1 MNSRARVLTTLQ
13 HQEPDR
19 VPIDLGGMRSTGVTA
34 IAYNRLL
41 DYLGIEGMAKV
52 ADTGQQL
59 ANVEEPVRQRFHVD
73 VAALDMVGADWV
85 RQDCAWQTWQLAD
98 GSSCMIPVTF
108 NPVLDENGD
117 WVIRD
122 AHGRT
127 TARMPKGGYYFDGLY
142 HPLAEVDTIEGVDAM
157 AEYWQP
163 ISNEVLDYLHN
174 QAQDLYENTEYA
186 ILGGFGGS
194 FLEAGQGLRGWDT
207 FMMDLALRPDFVEHL
222 LDLLLE
228 GYLINVKRYVEAV
241 GDYVQLINVG
251 GDLGTQNGP
260 QLSPAMYQHF
270 IQPRQAKFWA
280 YIHDISDM
288 YVFLH
293 SCGGI
298 YPLIPGLIAAG
309 VDVLNPVQTSA
320 AGMDPVRLKREFGE
334 QIVFWGGGCDTQTVL
349 GKASPQEVREHVHE
363 RIRIFAPGGGFVF
376 NQVHNIQVEVPP
388 ENIVAMLDAAYEC
401 GTYPIS

>member
-1 MNSRARVLTTLQ
+1 MNSRVRVLTTLQ
-13 HQEPDR
+13 HQVPDR
-19 VPIDLGGMRSTGVTA
+19 VPIDLGGMRSTGITA

-41 DYLGIEGMAKV
+41 DHLGIEGMAKV

-73 VAALDMVGADWV
+73 VAALDMVSADWV
-85 RQDCAWQTWQLAD
+85 REDCAWQTWQLAD
-98 GSSCMIPVTF
+98 RSPCMVPVTF

-122 AHGRT
+122 AYGRT

-142 HPLAEVDTIEGVDAM
+142 HPLAEIDTLEGVDAM
-157 AEYWQP
+157 AEHWKP
-163 ISNEVLDYLHN
+163 ISNEVLDCLHD
-174 QAQDLYENTEYA
+174 QAKDLYENTDYA

-228 GYLINVKRYVEAV
+228 GYLINVERYVEAV

-260 QLSPAMYQHF
+260 QLSPAMYEHF

-298 YPLIPGLIAAG
+298 YPLIPGLIEAG

-334 QIVFWGGGCDTQTVL
+334 QLVFWGGGCDTQTVL
-349 GKASPQEVREHVHE
+349 GNASPQEIREHVHE

-388 ENIVAMLDAAYEC
+388 ENIVAMLDAAYEL